1 MRMPLILS
9 AACLVLTGCAS
20 HRTGPS
26 AAAPV
31 AVKLIAFN
39 DFHGNLSPPRIS
51 IEATDASG
59 APVRVAAGGVAYLA
73 SAIDNLRAQN
83 PNHAVVSAGDMIGAT
98 PINSALFLD
107 EPTILAMNMI
117 GVDFNAAGNHEFDK
131 GRAELLRIQGGGCA
145 QYTRLEPCRVDK
157 PYPGAAFP
165 ILTANTITETG
176 LPLLAPT
183 GLKSFGK
190 GKNRVTIGF
199 IGLTLT
205 GTPNLVSPSGVAGLT
220 FADEAATANALI
232 PQLKAKGAD
241 AIVILIH
248 QGLYTAVGYNDKSC
262 GGMSGDL
269 MAVLDKLDPA
279 VDVVISGHT
288 HVSYVCDY
296 AKVNPARPF
305 LVTSAGKNGMFLSDI
320 RLTLDPVAG
329 RVLAKSADNLVVQ
342 SEAFQGL
349 RGPVALRDDFPK
361 FSPRADLAALVAR
374 YDAAAKQE
382 ATRIVGR
389 MSGAATTAK
398 SPSRESLL
406 GNLIADSQLAAT
418 AAADKGGAQIA
429 LMNPDGLRVDIV
441 PGADGTV
448 TFGSLFAAQPFS
460 NAVMVKTMTTAQIRA
475 VLEQQFN
482 DPQWTRIL
490 SPSQGFR
497 FSYDMSKPEGQR
509 ILAMSL
515 NGMPLAED
523 GRYRVAM
530 NSFLA
535 SGGDKFSVFKDGTE
549 AVTGPLDIDALIGWL
564 SGDAPRAL
572 PALDRVTNLTPQ

>member
-220 FADEAATANALI
+220 FADEAATANALV

-515 NGMPLAED
+515 NGVPLAED

-572 PALDRVTNLTPQ
+572 PALGRGTNLTPQ

>member
-26 AAAPV
+26 AAALV

-232 PQLKAKGAD
+232 PALKAEGAD
-241 AIVILIH
+241 AIVVLIH

-374 YDAAAKQE
+374 YDAAARQE

>member
-1 MRMPLILS
+1 MPLILS
-9 AACLVLTGCAS
+9 ALSLALTGCAS
-20 HRTGPS
+20 HRVAPS
-26 AAAPV
+26 PAQPV
-31 AVKLIAFN
+31 EVKLIAFN
-39 DFHGNLSPPRIS
+39 DFHGNLSPPRVS
-51 IEATDASG
+51 IETTDASG
-59 APVRVAAGGVAYLA
+59 TAVRVAAGGVAWLA
-73 SAIDNLRAQN
+73 SAIDSLRAQN
-83 PNHAVVSAGDMIGAT
+83 PNHAVISAGDMIGAT

-145 QYTRLEPCRVDK
+145 KNTQLEPCRVDK
-157 PYPGAAFP
+157 PFPGATFP
-165 ILTANTITETG
+165 ILTANTMTETG

-183 GLKSFGK
+183 GLKSFGT
-190 GKNRVTIGF
+190 GKRRVTIGF

-232 PQLKAKGAD
+232 PQLKAGGAD
-241 AIVILIH
+241 AIVVLIH
-248 QGLYTAVGYNDKSC
+248 QGLYTSVGYNDKSC

-279 VDVVISGHT
+279 VDVVVSGHT
-288 HVSYVCDY
+288 HVSYICDY

-320 RLTLDPVAG
+320 RLSIDPAAG
-329 RVLAKSADNLVVQ
+329 RVMAKSADNLVVQ

-349 RGPVALRDDFPK
+349 RGFVALRDDFPK
-361 FSPRADLAALVAR
+361 FTPRADLAALVAR

-382 ATRIVGR
+382 STRIVGR
-389 MSGAATTAK
+389 LAGAATTAK

-406 GNLIADSQLAAT
+406 GNLIADSQWAAT
-418 AAADKGGAQIA
+418 AATDKGGAQFA
-429 LMNPDGLRVDIV
+429 LMNPDGLRVDIL
-441 PGADGTV
+441 PDPSGNV

-460 NAVMVKTMTTAQIRA
+460 NAVMIKTFTGAQIRA

-482 DPQWTRIL
+482 DPQWTRVL
-490 SPSQGFR
+490 SPSQGFK

-509 ILAMSL
+509 IIAMSL
-515 NGMPLAED
+515 NGVPLAED
-523 GRYRVAM
+523 ARYRVAM

-535 SGGDKFSVFKDGTE
+535 SGGDKFSVFKDGTD
-549 AVTGPLDIDALIGWL
+549 AVTGPIDIEALIGWIA
-564 SGDAPRAL
+564 GDTPRGL

>member
-26 AAAPV
+26 AAALV

-232 PQLKAKGAD
+232 PALKAEGAD
-241 AIVILIH
+241 AIVVLIH

>member
-1 MRMPLILS
+1 
-9 AACLVLTGCAS
+9 
-20 HRTGPS
+20 
-26 AAAPV
+26 
-31 AVKLIAFN
+31 
-39 DFHGNLSPPRIS
+39 
-51 IEATDASG
+51 
-59 APVRVAAGGVAYLA
+59 
-73 SAIDNLRAQN
+73 
-83 PNHAVVSAGDMIGAT
+83 
-98 PINSALFLD
+98 
-107 EPTILAMNMI
+107 MNMI

-145 QYTRLEPCRVDK
+145 KYTRLEPCRVDK

-515 NGMPLAED
+515 NGVPLAED

>member
-1 MRMPLILS
+1 MPLILS

-515 NGMPLAED
+515 NGVPLAED